1 VKILNILT
9 NPILVV
15 AALLLGWGLSAR
27 AQARDCISIPP
38 AAKIVEVGAFTNTRY
53 TDEHAYGYT
62 VMLWRAGD
70 CLFGLFEASAG
81 LAGDAPIGVIDNVK
95 FDGKTGA
102 LSFTAKLTTGMV
114 TFAGSGD
121 AQPARDMFT
130 FEGRLQPA
138 QLAGVVT
145 HDLQNKPQRRPE
157 RTTVTMVTSKDAAEL
172 MRGSETY
179 GDWYEKW
186 QPILRQRGPKW

>member
-1 VKILNILT
+1 VTKPL
-9 NPILVV
+9 LVG
-15 AALLLGWGLSAR
+15 AALLLGWGAAVH
-27 AQARDCISIPP
+27 AQASDCISIPP

-70 CLFGLFEASAG
+70 CLFGLFESSSG
-81 LAGDAPIGVIDNVK
+81 LAGDAPIGAIQNVK
-95 FDGKTGA
+95 YDGKTGT
-102 LSFTAKLTTGMV
+102 LSFVAKLTTGMV
-114 TFAGSGD
+114 SFAGSNH

-130 FEGRLQPA
+130 FEGELQRT

-145 HDLQNKPQRRPE
+145 HDLQNNPQLRPE

-179 GDWYEKW
+179 GDWYEQW
-186 QPILRQRGPKW
+186 QPILRRRGPKW